1 MTPEK
6 LVDAALSGFDQGE
19 VVTVPSLPALAD
31 LQRLEAARLAL
42 GPSLSRAEPAAR
54 YRVA

>member
-1 MTPEK
+1 MTREK

-42 GPSLSRAEPAAR
+42 GPNLSRAEPAAR